1 MLGVIIAKWGGEL
14 NGVDDVPNRY
24 FLNYNTKGDY
34 QTELKYD
41 IQTCSN
47 LSSNATSYRLSQT
60 ELTTLLLIKKILVSP
75 FCYQ

>member
-1 MLGVIIAKWGGEL
+1 MGVRLG
-14 NGVDDVPNRY
+14 DVPDRY

-34 QTELKYD
+34 QTELKCD
-41 IQTCSN
+41 IQTRSN

-75 FCYQ
+75 FCYPYDGRKIE